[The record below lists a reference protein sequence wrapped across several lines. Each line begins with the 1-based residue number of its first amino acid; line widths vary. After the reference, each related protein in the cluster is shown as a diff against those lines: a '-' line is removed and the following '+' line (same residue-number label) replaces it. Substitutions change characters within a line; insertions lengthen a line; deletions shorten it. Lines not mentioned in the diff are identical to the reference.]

1 MQTTGALLAA
11 FGSILAGLVTWH
23 LWVRAQR
30 ARRYDVKDIPGPRQ
44 MPFIG
49 NLGAVFGSSHVH
61 KVSLELNTAA
71 SESCDGPV

>member
-1 MQTTGALLAA
+1 MAA

-44 MPFIG
+44 MPSIG